1 MPIKP
6 TDILA
11 IAHHLHAQKTEPA
24 FRSAASRAYYAAYHS
39 ALSYADQKGLE
50 SLDSLQMGSHEKLSM
65 RFEKGGDRST
75 AIMLKTMKSLRHA
88 ADYDLDKSVD
98 EMQVK
103 VQLQTAQKLID
114 KLAS

>member
-1 MPIKP
+1 MPIEP

-11 IAHHLHAQKTEPA
+11 VAHQLHELKSEPA

-39 ALSYADQKGLE
+39 ALRFANSNGIA
-50 SLDSLQMGSHEKLSM
+50 SLDHFQMGSHEKLSM
-65 RFEKGGDRST
+65 RFEQDGEKSV
-75 AIMLKTMKSLRHA
+75 AIMLNNMKALRHT

-103 VQLQTAQKLID
+103 VQLLTAEKLIK
-114 KLAS
+114 KLSG